1 MNCERHRKPV
11 LWCLFLNCLIM
22 IPETTKPTN
31 FFKFE
36 GLRIYHKSVD
46 FTNAILSLNNNAL
59 TAAQTLLANR
69 FFDEAGQIS
78 TNIIEGAAL
87 SKTEFTD
94 CLQKAKQNIGKCVM
108 FCSLA
113 SKQHLIDDTQE
124 NDIRN
129 ELMELTKMIG
139 ALIISFQ
146 KHESV
151 NNPEV

>member
-1 MNCERHRKPV
+1 M
-11 LWCLFLNCLIM
+11 WCLSLNCLKM
-22 IPETTKPTN
+22 IPENTKPTN

-46 FTNAILSLNNNAL
+46 FTNAILSLSNTVQTNAHRIIIDQFL
-59 TAAQTLLANR
+59 T
-69 FFDEAGQIS
+69 EAGHITS
-78 TNIIEGAAL
+78 NIIEGAAR
-87 SKTEFTD
+87 SKTEFTE

-108 FCSLA
+108 ICTLA
-113 SKQHLIDDTQE
+113 YKQRLIDETQE
-124 NDIRN
+124 SDIRN

-146 KHESV
+146 KHDSV

>member
-1 MNCERHRKPV
+1 
-11 LWCLFLNCLIM
+11 M

-46 FTNAILSLNNNAL
+46 FTNAILSLSNTTQ
-59 TAAQTLLANR
+59 TAAQKLIIDQFVN
-69 FFDEAGQIS
+69 EAGLIS
-78 TNIIEGAAL
+78 ANIIEGAAL
-87 SKTEFTD
+87 SKTEFTE

-108 FCSLA
+108 ICTLA
-113 SKQHLIDDTQE
+113 SKQRLIDETQE
-124 NDIRN
+124 SDIRN

-146 KHESV
+146 KHDSV

>member
-1 MNCERHRKPV
+1 M
-11 LWCLFLNCLIM
+11 WCLFLNCLIM

-46 FTNAILSLNNNAL
+46 FTNAILAL
-59 TAAQTLLANR
+59 SNTTQTAAQKILVDQFIN
-69 FFDEAGQIS
+69 EAGKIS
-78 TNIIEGAAL
+78 ANIIEGASH

-94 CLQKAKQNIGKCVM
+94 YLQEAKSNIGKCVM
-108 FCSLA
+108 LCTLA
-113 SKQHLIDDTQE
+113 SKQSLIDETQE

-146 KHESV
+146 KHDSV
-151 NNPEV
+151 NNLEV